1 MLTRSNLLPSFV
13 VASPP
18 INLTVELAGTN
29 NISVSWTATAS
40 GPAIIKFWIYYQA
53 QEDRGAVDLD
63 ATSTEYIISNCTIGQ
78 QYNITVV
85 ALSENLPSTVVG
97 PESFIIGEIC
107 MIILVPFCILCI
119 GVLVLQMVHVIISL
133 VKHMYPK
140 STFAFSIYLL
150 PLLSRFPPHF
160 FLLTLSSFSPLS
172 LFFISLHFRSL
183 FPLSYFPPSTL
194 VIDSETTIITCFII
208 KHHETLCFHFSA

>member
-1 MLTRSNLLPSFV
+1 MLTRNNLLPSFV

-18 INLTVELAGTN
+18 TNLTVELAGTN
-29 NISVSWTATAS
+29 NISVSWTATDS
-40 GPAIIKFWIYYQA
+40 GPAVIEFWIYYQA

-85 ALSENLPSTVVG
+85 ALSEYLPSTVVG

-150 PLLSRFPPHF
+150 PLLSRSPPHF
-160 FLLTLSSFSPLS
+160 FLFLLLTLSSFSPLS
-172 LFFISLHFRSL
+172 LFYLSSFS
-183 FPLSYFPPSTL
+183 FPLSSFLFPS
-194 VIDSETTIITCFII
+194 
-208 KHHETLCFHFSA
+208 FHSCN